1 MMLRYP
7 ISHETLF
14 ELTEAFRND
23 RRFICVGR
31 VMLSYDPKH
40 RRLTYRDGYGGSV
53 EEVRLWH
60 DETLSFD
67 GETVS
72 FESDYPVLEIAVRN
86 Q

>member
-1 MMLRYP
+1 MMLRCP

-23 RRFICVGR
+23 RRVICVGR
-31 VMLSYDPKH
+31 VMLTYDPKH

-67 GETVS
+67 GEVVS
-72 FESDYPVLEIAVRN
+72 FVSDYPILEIAVRN
-86 Q
+86 R

>member
-23 RRFICVGR
+23 RRFACVGR
-31 VMLSYDPKH
+31 VMLSYDPRH
-40 RRLTYRDGYGGSV
+40 GRLLYRDGYGGSV

-60 DETLSFD
+60 GETLDFD
-67 GETVS
+67 GEVVS
-72 FESDYPVLEIAVRN
+72 FGENDPILEITVKNR
-86 Q
+86 

>member
-31 VMLSYDPKH
+31 VMISYDPKH
-40 RRLTYRDGYGGSV
+40 RRLSYRDGYGGSV
-53 EEVRLWH
+53 QEIRLWH
-60 DETLSFD
+60 DETLDFD

-72 FESDYPVLEIAVRN
+72 FVSDYPILEIAVRN

>member
-1 MMLRYP
+1 MMLRCP

-60 DETLSFD
+60 DETLDFD
-67 GETVS
+67 GEKVS
-72 FESDYPVLEIAVRN
+72 FESDYPIFEIAVRN
-86 Q
+86 R